1 MINRLCDFVDN
12 NPPLEP
18 TNLSHSFRGR
28 RNIPVFISQ
37 VITWSR
43 GQSVKRL
50 DGWWSFIINLYLSKF
65 GSHSLRGSGDISF
78 FICHVTSCGHVIAG
92 SRNFAGCGPSG
103 ELTSLPNMETISF
116 VEVEIW
122 YILIF
127 NVRRR
132 IPMIILW
139 QSVTMQF
146 RRLFWHILYY
156 KVQQSNFI
164 RKRDKVCHVL
174 HSVTDCFYKVR
185 QVLQGV
191 TNFITK
197 CIRYYKVWQLLQS
210 DT

>member
-1 MINRLCDFVDN
+1 M
-12 NPPLEP
+12 
-18 TNLSHSFRGR
+18 
-28 RNIPVFISQ
+28 
-37 VITWSR
+37 ITWSR
-43 GQSVKRL
+43 VQSVKRL
-50 DGWWSFIINLYLSKF
+50 NGWWSFIINPFLSKF

-132 IPMIILW
+132 IPMTILW

-156 KVQQSNFI
+156 KVRQSNFI
-164 RKRDKVCHVL
+164 IKRDRLLLQSASGITKCDKL
-174 HSVTDCFYKVR
+174 YYKAR
-185 QVLQGV
+185 QVLQSV
-191 TNFITK
+191 TVITKWHVTSFITEK
-197 CIRYYKVWQLLQS
+197 LFHRKNNITWQETLKRSPRNWRWSLILLQKVS
-210 DT
+210 EYRL